1 MKKNLKTYQDDRYE
15 IFCENNSYIIKDKN
29 LGKYYKLNEDDIRA
43 LNIDLIAR
51 SEGISNF
58 KFYSFVAILFVLEIF
73 NIYIFLFRLDSGL
86 PNIGEAQF
94 IYSLIIYLPIFIV
107 VHECGHIFFFRAFG
121 RKIDKIG
128 FKFNYI
134 FPSFFVRMN
143 DTYML
148 TKKERIVVHSGG
160 ILFSL
165 LINSF
170 LFFIGK
176 IFGNIIFIYLAKY
189 MAVDIIFNSIPI
201 MNSDGYKVVLAIK
214 SIEETKYF
222 AENSKLVKM
231 IKLINLLFVL
241 AYTIWF
247 IHSL

>member
-1 MKKNLKTYQDDRYE
+1 
-15 IFCENNSYIIKDKN
+15 
-29 LGKYYKLNEDDIRA
+29 
-43 LNIDLIAR
+43 
-51 SEGISNF
+51 
-58 KFYSFVAILFVLEIF
+58 
-73 NIYIFLFRLDSGL
+73 
-86 PNIGEAQF
+86 
-94 IYSLIIYLPIFIV
+94 
-107 VHECGHIFFFRAFG
+107 
-121 RKIDKIG
+121 
-128 FKFNYI
+128 
-134 FPSFFVRMN
+134 
-143 DTYML
+143 ML

-214 SIEETKYF
+214 SIEETKYC